1 MSFENLQRCRFST
14 ELSSRTA
21 VTSADVRCLIVLSRR
36 LSQRSVIFFRNRR
49 RPAGEGSF
57 LGVRRCAGNG
67 QSCLEAANGTAFVS
81 CSSTLSAMMP
91 TTLRSSGPSS
101 ISTPPALARVSD
113 RTPGGARIGR
123 RRPAATDRAQV
134 LQPAGHPVQLRDY
147 EHVAS
152 AQMPEA
158 VSNCGRRSK
167 GPRGLVH
174 VGVPRLEGS
183 DCPNAVAVN
192 SCCSVS
198 VIFVQSA

>member
-1 MSFENLQRCRFST
+1 LFCPDVCLSDLSF
-14 ELSSRTA
+14 SSGTA
-21 VTSADVRCLIVLSRR
+21 GDR
-36 LSQRSVIFFRNRR
+36 LARGHFR
-49 RPAGEGSF
+49 RPA
-57 LGVRRCAGNG
+57 VCWRCC

-81 CSSTLSAMMP
+81 CSSTLSATMP

-183 DCPNAVAVN
+183 DCPNAVAVR